1 MTRPAAARPARANRK
16 SRIFALLRHIGRS
29 EAGSSTIEFALVL
42 PILTAMGMY
51 GVELANMAVI
61 NMQVSQMATAVADN
75 ASRLQQT
82 NNNVV
87 APTLTETDVDSVMV
101 GASQQGKRF
110 DFVDKGRIVLSSIE
124 RDPATG
130 KQFIHW
136 QRCTGRGNGKSTY
149 GDDKTNNGRNGK
161 DLPAIGKGKTKITAP
176 AGTAVMLAEVEYD
189 YDGVFGDMFVQNVT
203 FREEA
208 AFMVRDVRDLRS
220 PSQPGITG
228 GGGQSPCA

>member
-1 MTRPAAARPARANRK
+1 MTGRVSSVRVRRLG
-16 SRIFALLRHIGRS
+16 ALLRRLGRS
-29 EAGSSTIEFALVL
+29 RNGASTIEFALVL
-42 PILTAMGMY
+42 PIMTAMGMY
-51 GVELANMAVI
+51 GIELANMAVI

-87 APTLTETDVDSVMV
+87 APTLTESDVDSVMI

-110 DFVDKGRIVLSSIE
+110 DFTHNGRIILSSIE

-136 QRCTGRGNGKSTY
+136 QRCTGRGNGKSAY
-149 GDDKTNNGRNGK
+149 GDDRTNNGRNGK
-161 DLPAIGKGKTKITAP
+161 DLPPIGKGKTKITAP

-189 YDGVFGDMFVQNVT
+189 YDGLFGSMFVHNVT

-228 GGGQSPCA
+228 GNGKSPCA